1 MGNVAAGSVFAA
13 AQSVAMGGAT
23 PAAITAA
30 GAAIGAAA
38 PAVVKAGSPKKKM

>member
-1 MGNVAAGSVFAA
+1 MIGNVGAGSIFAT

-30 GAAIGAAA
+30 GAA
-38 PAVVKAGSPKKKM
+38 KAGTSKK